1 MNDIYRSKGSVTIEI
16 EDDDT
21 GEEHTFEMDNIV
33 AGQSRPKLTR
43 Q

>member
-1 MNDIYRSKGSVTIEI
+1 MAWLEP
-16 EDDDT
+16 E
-21 GEEHTFEMDNIV
+21 EEHFQDAMDELEDEGIQTIV